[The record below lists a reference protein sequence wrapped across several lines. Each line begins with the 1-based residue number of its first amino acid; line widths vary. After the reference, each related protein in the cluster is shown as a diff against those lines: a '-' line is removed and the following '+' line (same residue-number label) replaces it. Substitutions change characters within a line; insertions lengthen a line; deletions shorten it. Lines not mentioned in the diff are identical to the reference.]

1 MIFKYLKLY
10 IRHIPVIASASFAPI
25 IFPCRGAPSGA
36 DLRGANEQEVH
47 HGRDY
52 RTHGTQRFVVRHGYC
67 HCRIDFGDRLKVM
80 RLPSA
85 PRSIL
90 PRVA

>member
-10 IRHIPVIASASFAPI
+10 IRHIPVIASQLFAPI
-25 IFPCRGAPSGA
+25 MLSCRDVPPGA
-36 DLRGANEQEVH
+36 DLCGANEQEVH

-67 HCRIDFGDRLKVM
+67 HCRIDFDDRLKIM
-80 RLPSA
+80 RLLLA